1 MYDTLVQELRGT
13 KAQQKAIAKSFD
25 NLARN
30 FQALSDDMAVLTAD
44 SGLDAIR
51 KMQERVATLEGRL
64 VHVGKAA
71 SAHASAAV
79 GMLAAALGSIALQY
93 LESNVEVQS
102 HAKQKRVL
110 PQMVR
115 GLVVMNVA
123 VAAALYLRYT

>member
-93 LESNVEVQS
+93 LESNVEVQA